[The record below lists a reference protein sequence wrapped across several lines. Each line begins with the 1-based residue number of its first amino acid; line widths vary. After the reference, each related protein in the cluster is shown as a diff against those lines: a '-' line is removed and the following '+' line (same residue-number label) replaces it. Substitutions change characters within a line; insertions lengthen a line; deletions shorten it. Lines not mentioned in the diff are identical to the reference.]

1 MSDGHSRWG
10 QLTYASFGRAVGD
23 GWGFGPS
30 RGAHD
35 SDVEFVRHFVRG
47 SLKPVHEVSDFI
59 TSEEVDQLPIRF
71 EYIPWGGRG
80 LFMHTR
86 PAGKDSSGRPGNT
99 FTHIFIDHGARWE
112 NPQLAYP
119 IQAYRSPDFRMPF
132 LSKRVD
138 AVELSD
144 DADGPDPGPHFDV
157 DLAWEIVRSMFMGI
171 DRTPV
176 VYRILDELEKAR
188 RLPVLL
194 VNNSMDAQTWI
205 TVVSSL
211 MSKLEAQN
219 LFRFSTYERAADI
232 DVQKYR
238 RHAGRTL
245 VAAPVE
251 DADALAN
258 VPGVS
263 VINTKDPHEGYE
275 GSGTWASA
283 SNRALELYPDHPALT
298 AALNAATF
306 TPESTRLGDAMRQLH
321 RNTRNT

>member
-1 MSDGHSRWG
+1 MSETTSRWG

-30 RGAHD
+30 RGVHD

-47 SLKPVHEVSDFI
+47 SLKPVHEVSDFL

-80 LFMHTR
+80 LFMNTR
-86 PAGKDSSGRPGNT
+86 PAGKDSSGRKGNT
-99 FTHIFIDHGARWE
+99 FTHIYIDHGARYE

-157 DLAWEIVRSMFMGI
+157 DLSWEIVRSMFMGI

-176 VYRILDELEKAR
+176 VYRILDELEDAR
-188 RLPVLL
+188 RLPVLV

-211 MSKLEAQN
+211 LSQWEARN
-219 LFRFSTYERAADI
+219 LFRFSTFERAADI
-232 DVQKYR
+232 DAQKYR
-238 RHAGRTL
+238 NHAGSTL
-245 VAAPVE
+245 VAVPVE
-251 DADALAN
+251 DAQALSEI
-258 VPGVS
+258 PGIS

-275 GSGTWASA
+275 GRGTWASA
-283 SNRALELYPDHPALT
+283 SKRALELYPDHLALS
-298 AALNAATF
+298 AALNAAQPVN
-306 TPESTRLGDAMRQLH
+306 PESTRLGDAMRRLH
-321 RNTRNT
+321 DTEE

>member
-1 MSDGHSRWG
+1 MTEANSRWG

-30 RGAHD
+30 RGVHD
-35 SDVEFVRHFVRG
+35 RDVDFVRNFVRG
-47 SLKPVHEVSDFI
+47 SLKPVHEVSDFL

-80 LFMHTR
+80 LFMNTR
-86 PAGKDSSGRPGNT
+86 PAGKDSSGRKGNT
-99 FTHIFIDHGARWE
+99 FTHIYIDHGARWE

-144 DADGPDPGPHFDV
+144 DPDGPDPGPHFDV
-157 DLAWEIVRSMFMGI
+157 DLSWEIVRSMFMGI

-176 VYRILDELEKAR
+176 VYRILDELEEAR
-188 RLPVLL
+188 RLPVIL
-194 VNNSMDAQTWI
+194 VNNSLDAQTWI

-211 MSKLEAQN
+211 MSQWEAQN
-219 LFRFSTYERAADI
+219 FFRFSTYERAADI

-238 RHAGRTL
+238 NHAGRTL
-245 VAAPVE
+245 LAAPVE
-251 DADALAN
+251 DADALAD
-258 VPGVS
+258 VPGVC
-263 VINTKDPHEGYE
+263 VINTKDCHDGYE
-275 GSGTWASA
+275 GRGTWASL
-283 SNRALELYPDHPALT
+283 SKIALERFPDHSQLF
-298 AALNAATF
+298 AALNAQPPVDPGKA
-306 TPESTRLGDAMRQLH
+306 RLGNAMRQLH
-321 RNTRNT
+321 LENKE

>member
-1 MSDGHSRWG
+1 MTAANSRWG

-30 RGAHD
+30 RDVHD

-47 SLKPVHEVSDFI
+47 SLKPVHEVSDFL

-80 LFMHTR
+80 LFMNTR
-86 PAGKDSSGRPGNT
+86 PAGKDSSGRKGNT
-99 FTHIFIDHGARWE
+99 FTHIYIDHGARYE

-157 DLAWEIVRSMFMGI
+157 DLSWEIVRSMFMGI

-176 VYRILDELEKAR
+176 VFRILDELEEAR
-188 RLPVLL
+188 RLPVIL

-211 MSKLEAQN
+211 MSHWEARN

-232 DVQKYR
+232 DAQKYR
-238 RHAGRTL
+238 NHAGSTL
-245 VAAPVE
+245 VAVPVE

-258 VPGVS
+258 VAGIT
-263 VINTKDPHEGYE
+263 VINTKDPHSGYE
-275 GSGTWASA
+275 GRGTWASA
-283 SNRALELYPDHPALT
+283 SKHALELYPDHPTLS
-298 AALNAATF
+298 AALNAAPVN
-306 TPESTRLGDAMRQLH
+306 PERARLGDAMRQLH
-321 RNTRNT
+321 DTKE